1 MGEES
6 RIRVVVV
13 DDHTVVRTGI
23 EYSLLAIDDIEFVG
37 AAKNGTEALRLCQK
51 AQPDVVLM
59 DMMMPGMDG
68 AETMR
73 ALLMQCPKVQVIA
86 LTSFQ
91 EGNLVQKALEAGA
104 ISYLLKDVGMEELA
118 DAIRSAHRGRGILA
132 PEAARSL
139 AEAAVRS
146 PAPNYGL
153 TDREREVLALIA
165 SGKSNLEIAET
176 LGVSAST
183 ARFHVSTILS
193 KMGAANR
200 AEAAALAVK
209 HHLASL

>member
-37 AAKNGTEALRLCQK
+37 AAKNGAEALRLCQK
-51 AQPDVVLM
+51 TRPDVVLM

-73 ALLMQCPKVQVIA
+73 ALLAQCPQVQVIA

-104 ISYLLKDVGMEELA
+104 ISYF
-118 DAIRSAHRGRGILA
+118 SAYLGRGVLA

-146 PAPNYGL
+146 PTPNYGL
-153 TDREREVLALIA
+153 TNREREVLALMV
-165 SGKSNLEIAET
+165 SGKSNLEIAEI

-209 HHLASL
+209 HRLASP